1 MGAHRIQ
8 DNRSMRVSLTLL
20 QLRQILSYSASLYPI
35 EILYLVLGSG
45 PGAHTTHRYEWDRR
59 QVGSRSLYFKSRARL
74 PSFHIYSALG
84 DADTPENP
92 TFLSPELHKEFQPPP
107 KRTLSPFLL
116 IFNVPLSMSSLLPL
130 CQPYGRLPA
139 LTPADRITHRALCPG
154 YQDRSSGPL

>member
-107 KRTLSPFLL
+107 KEHCLPSFLS
-116 IFNVPLSMSSLLPL
+116 SMSHSQCPPCSHYANPMADSL
-130 CQPYGRLPA
+130 
-139 LTPADRITHRALCPG
+139 H
-154 YQDRSSGPL
+154 